1 MTSKMYLNQVLP
13 VEIFRIIDE
22 YLFYDLYNERIVS
35 HYRWQKVLSDEE
47 SSDSDVSCKLCHYCR
62 ERFMCNDILVHRR
75 IHCKKTGISYS
86 HYENQKNFNLK
97 YYLCDSCSKY
107 HERCNFL
114 LMLGKHSLQMK
125 KIKIPE
131 YLEIWRGEKENW
143 YFKEGVS
150 TTDKIKFWK
159 KKEKE
164 DKIREE
170 IYSGIK
176 SKRGN
181 SYITAID
188 QLRVEKMVTSMA
200 RGTKALED
208 VIEPEIPRGTIAELD
223 PLRAAEESSY
233 LCWERARA
241 TARAARRATLMACV
255 RSSRERWR
263 VDDED
268 VIELEYDS
276 EQEDDSNP
284 DDDSELETPR
294 TTIAELGFDTVDELR
309 AYYERWHSEEYDV

>member
-1 MTSKMYLNQVLP
+1 MTNKIYLNQVLP

-62 ERFMCNDILVHRR
+62 EYFMCNDILVHRR
-75 IHCKKTGISYS
+75 IHCKKRGISYS

-114 LMLGKHSLQMK
+114 LMLGKHSLQMN

-159 KKEKE
+159 KKEKA
-164 DKIREE
+164 DKIREK
-170 IYSGIK
+170 IYSDIK

-188 QLRVEKMVTSMA
+188 ALRVEKMVD
-200 RGTKALED
+200 KAMVD
-208 VIEPEIPRGTIAELD
+208 
-223 PLRAAEESSY
+223 
-233 LCWERARA
+233 
-241 TARAARRATLMACV
+241 
-255 RSSRERWR
+255 
-263 VDDED
+263 VDDSEREDDSELED

-276 EQEDDSNP
+276 ELDI
-284 DDDSELETPR
+284 PR
-294 TTIAELGFDTVDELR
+294 GTIAELGFDTVDELR
-309 AYYERWHSEEYDV
+309 ANFERWHSEEYGV